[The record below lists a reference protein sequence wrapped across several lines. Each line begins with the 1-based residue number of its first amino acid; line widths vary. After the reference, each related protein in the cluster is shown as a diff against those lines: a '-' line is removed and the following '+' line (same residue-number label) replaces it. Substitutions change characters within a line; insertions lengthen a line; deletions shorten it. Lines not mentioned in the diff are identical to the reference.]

1 MLIFNYLL
9 ITWQRSTKCYIFWLK
24 ISLNGS
30 LQTPYLRAQTCRL
43 TRDLTLFHPPRVS
56 CSAHYGWFCVQLGV
70 KTTALRHSNIHSK
83 STRRTRPR
91 KKKHRLAGHRFP
103 PWGRRRR
110 PATVAYVLRAFLST
124 INTELPFH
132 LSKHSEKAIHPLRF
146 IYSDAGWIIMP
157 SRCHASGRAR
167 LWNQAAG
174 RRQPVSRLFDR
185 QMSAPSA
192 QIISH
197 CGFILQVLSEWVF
210 PSAYQRVQSAFS
222 CYFFA

>member
-1 MLIFNYLL
+1 MAL
-9 ITWQRSTKCYIFWLK
+9 
-24 ISLNGS
+24 
-30 LQTPYLRAQTCRL
+30 CRL
-43 TRDLTLFHPPRVS
+43 YIYISVSKLADLPGLLPGSIFLAS
-56 CSAHYGWFCVQLGV
+56 SALCTMDGSVCVQLGV

-83 STRRTRPR
+83 STHKTRRTR
-91 KKKHRLAGHRFP
+91 KNTDLLDIDFP

-146 IYSDAGWIIMP
+146 IYNDAGWIIMP
-157 SRCHASGRAR
+157 SWCHASSRAR

-174 RRQPVSRLFDR
+174 HRQLVSRLFDR

-197 CGFILQVLSEWVF
+197 RGFILQVLSELVF
-210 PSAYQRVQSAFS
+210 PSTY
-222 CYFFA
+222 

>member
-9 ITWQRSTKCYIFWLK
+9 ITWQRSTKSYNFWLK

-30 LQTPYLRAQTCRL
+30 LQTLYLYLRALTCRL
-43 TRDLTLFHPPRVS
+43 TQALTWFHLPRIS
-56 CSAHYGWFCVQLGV
+56 CFAHYGWICLCAAGRENHG
-70 KTTALRHSNIHSK
+70 TTQISTPNRK
-83 STRRTRPR
+83 TRRAR
-91 KKKHRLAGHRFP
+91 KNTNLLDIDFP
-103 PWGRRRR
+103 PWGWRHR

-124 INTELPFH
+124 INTELLFH

-146 IYSDAGWIIMP
+146 IYNDAGRIIMP
-157 SRCHASGRAR
+157 SWCHASSRAR

-174 RRQPVSRLFDR
+174 HRQLVSRLFDR

-197 CGFILQVLSEWVF
+197 CGFILQVLLEFVF
-210 PSAYQRVQSAFS
+210 PSTYQRVQSAS
-222 CYFFA
+222 SYYCFA